1 MISPWILTGTQ
12 AVMKGN
18 AFVTADGGRVLLH
31 EFETLSVVTDLPVHD
46 GPRMLEEMV
55 LVP

>member
-12 AVMKGN
+12 DVRKGN
-18 AFVTADGGRVLLH
+18 ACVTADGGRVLLH
-31 EFETLSVVTDLPVHD
+31 EFETISIVADLPVHD

-55 LVP
+55 LMP

>member
-12 AVMKGN
+12 AVRKGN
-18 AFVTADGGRVLLH
+18 ACVTADGGRVLLH
-31 EFETLSVVTDLPVHD
+31 EFETISIVTDLPMHD